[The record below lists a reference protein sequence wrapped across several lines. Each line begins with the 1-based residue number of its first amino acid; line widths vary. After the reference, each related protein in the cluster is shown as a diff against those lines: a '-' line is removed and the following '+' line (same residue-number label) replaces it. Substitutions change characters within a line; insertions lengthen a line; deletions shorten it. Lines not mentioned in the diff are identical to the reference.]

1 MFGPDSNSSASLCYS
16 YGDRVEH
23 FRVLEGGGQYSIW
36 DESFCSLNRL
46 VDYYRSHSIAVEK
59 VIRLRDPPPSPRRAR
74 PPACNPYPNPY
85 RSCSQESLPSA
96 HHRTRDRTSS
106 RLFEAVVGVRRSP
119 LWRFDTLPC
128 LALLC
133 SAWHPLLSPPPRS
146 PSLPPCRGPAWLTPS
161 ATTCPRRSPTSTSAA
176 ATSSTCWT
184 APARC
189 AGGGAAEA
197 EWGSSRRSTCS
208 RSTTDGDISN
218 AGEAASPSLPL
229 RISCPAPLSST
240 DCYQSSSSA
249 DVWGNAEEK
258 CHASFTGT

>member
-1 MFGPDSNSSASLCYS
+1 M
-16 YGDRVEH
+16 EH

-59 VIRLRDPPPSPRRAR
+59 VIRLRDPPPSPRRPR
-74 PPACNPYPNPY
+74 PPTCNPYPNPY

-96 HHRTRDRTSS
+96 HHRSHDRTSS
-106 RLFEAVVGVRRSP
+106 RLFEAVVGVRRKP
-119 LWRFDTLPC
+119 LLQSNTLLC
-128 LALLC
+128 SALLC
-133 SAWHPLLSPPPRS
+133 SVWHPLLTPLS
-146 PSLPPCRGPAWLTPS
+146 PSLPPCRGPAWLMPS
-161 ATTCPRRSPTSTSAA
+161 ATTCPRRSPTSTSAV

-184 APARC
+184 ALAHC

-218 AGEAASPSLPL
+218 ASEAASPSLPL
-229 RISCPAPLSST
+229 RISCSTPLSST
-240 DCYQSSSSA
+240 DCDQSSNSA
-249 DVWGNAEEK
+249 DVRGNVEEK
-258 CHASFTGT
+258 CNADFAVGT